1 MFRKGYQYK
10 MFRGLSNMILGF
22 VFLIGSNFLAIEE
35 KKLYIFIIGLI
46 LFLGFF
52 IVGRI
57 QYKEAKEES
66 EYYD

>member
-22 VFLIGSNFLAIEE
+22 VFLIGSNFLVIEE

>member
-10 MFRGLSNMILGF
+10 MFRGLSNMTLGF